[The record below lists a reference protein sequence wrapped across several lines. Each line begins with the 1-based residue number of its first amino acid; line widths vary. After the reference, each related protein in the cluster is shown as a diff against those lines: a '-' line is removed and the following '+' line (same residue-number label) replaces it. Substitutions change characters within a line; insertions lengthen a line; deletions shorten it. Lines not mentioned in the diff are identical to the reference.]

1 MKTRSPASRAP
12 ETSYL
17 LRMGRLRS
25 TLHLALMAAVVLST
39 QSYLTVRVLFEA
51 RQGYIARVL
60 CENRDRPELNCDG
73 QCELSRRL
81 AEQDRRDRE
90 ERTAALELVL
100 SNVPLPTVRGGLEV
114 PSPRLLASAAWVLR
128 DDACPDDPPGDD
140 LLRPPRV
147 A

>member
-1 MKTRSPASRAP
+1 MR
-12 ETSYL
+12 
-17 LRMGRLRS
+17 RLRS
-25 TLHLALMAAVVLST
+25 LLHITLVAAVVLST

-60 CENRDRPELNCDG
+60 CENRDRPELNCEG

-90 ERTAALELVL
+90 ERTAALELAL
-100 SNVPLPTVRGGLEV
+100 SGVPLPVVRAGLER
-114 PSPRLLASAAWVLR
+114 PRPPVNPPAAWLLR
-128 DDACPDDPPGDD
+128 DDARPDDPPGDD
-140 LLRPPRV
+140 LLRPPRE